1 MMDFDQLYSCST
13 AVKHICNPLLR
24 SSVLTSPECTCASDT
39 HQLPVTVTCA
49 AVLTDG
55 PCCVPCV
62 VPSHR
67 V

>member
-1 MMDFDQLYSCST
+1 MLDLDQLHCGST

-39 HQLPVTVTCA
+39 HQLPDCVTCA
-49 AVLTDG
+49 AVLTDA
-55 PCCVPCV
+55 PCRVACVA
-62 VPSHR
+62 PSHR